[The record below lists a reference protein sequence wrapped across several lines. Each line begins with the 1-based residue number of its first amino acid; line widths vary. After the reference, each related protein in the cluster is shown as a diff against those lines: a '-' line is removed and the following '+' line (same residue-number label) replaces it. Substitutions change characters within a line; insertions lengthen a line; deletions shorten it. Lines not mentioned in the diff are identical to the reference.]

1 MKKYSLI
8 IALLFLVVL
17 ASGCIDD
24 GTTTNTTSQSNTQTQ
39 STTQQTLPQTS
50 NLVLT
55 ITESEG
61 SSSTYSSGDTINVNF
76 DTSDSTFTLSDRY
89 GTYYGKYYVSE
100 NTITL
105 DFNNYDPWMI
115 TLAAD
120 GTFTGKEANKYSDKG
135 TYKWT

>member
-1 MKKYSLI
+1 MKKYLVI
-8 IALLFLVVL
+8 IALLFFVVL

-24 GTTTNTTSQSNTQTQ
+24 GTTTNTTSQSNSQSQ
-39 STTQQTLPQTS
+39 STTQQSLPQTS

-55 ITESEG
+55 ITDSEG
-61 SSSTYSSGDTINVNF
+61 SASTYSSGDTINVKF
-76 DTSDSTFTLSDRY
+76 DTSDNTFTFSDRY

-100 NTITL
+100 NTITFN
-105 DFNNYDPWMI
+105 FNNYEPYMV

-120 GTFTGKEANKYSDKG
+120 GTFTGKEANTYSDKG